1 METDSAKKSSDW
13 VTIGEAVST
22 AKVELLHKKVTESAL
37 NEIGDIACAAGVG
50 GLIHRHS

>member
-1 METDSAKKSSDW
+1 METDSAKESSDW

-22 AKVELLHKKVTESAL
+22 AKAEPLHKRVTESAP

-50 GLIHRHS
+50 GLIHCHS